1 MRKAGAAKGWEK
13 EIRLDLIDRPQRIS
27 RFDIP
32 DDEISELT
40 ESIRER
46 GLLQSITVAERDGR
60 YEIVFGDRRF
70 LACKKLG
77 LENIRCVVRK
87 YSNMDVAID
96 RATENNQ
103 RANLS
108 PLEEA
113 AEYFNLHEGH
123 GMSWDQIGK
132 MLGKSGGLILRR
144 VKVLKMDERIQRAL
158 HEKKIS
164 LGVAEELHRCPD
176 PTQMVYLL
184 EMCIDH
190 GVTVTVVRGWV
201 NDVVNAV
208 RRKASDIEGTGPEL
222 EVYEPQTL
230 FRACS
235 LCQGPIDIMK
245 MRRIEACPSCHDAIM
260 KIVREGG

>member
-1 MRKAGAAKGWEK
+1 MKKAGALKGWERW
-13 EIRLDLIDRPQRIS
+13 ISLDLIDRPQRVS

-32 DDEISELT
+32 DDEISELA

-46 GLLQSITVAERDGR
+46 GLLQAITVAEREGR

-77 LENIRCVVRK
+77 HESMRCVVRK
-87 YSNMDVAID
+87 YADVDVAID
-96 RATENNQ
+96 RATENKQ

-113 AEYFNLHEGH
+113 SEYQNLHEKH

-132 MLGKSGGLILRR
+132 MLGLSGGFVLRR
-144 VKVLKMDERIQRAL
+144 VKVLKMDERVQRAL
-158 HEKKIS
+158 HEKKIN

-184 EMCIDH
+184 EMCVEH
-190 GVTVTVVRGWV
+190 GVTVAVVRGWV
-201 NDVVNAV
+201 NDVVSNI
-208 RRKASDIEGTGPEL
+208 RRQASDIEEGRGEP
-222 EVYEPQTL
+222 EVYEPQKL

-235 LCQGPIDIMK
+235 LCQDPVDIMK
-245 MRRIEACPSCHDAIM
+245 MRRIEACPSCHDAIL
-260 KIVREGG
+260 KILKEGG

>member
-1 MRKAGAAKGWEK
+1 MKSRGVQGVEK
-13 EIRLDLIDRPQRIS
+13 TISLDLIDRPQRVS

-32 DDEISELT
+32 EDEIAELA

-46 GLLQSITVAERDGR
+46 GLLQAITVADRDGR

-70 LACKKLG
+70 LACKKLD
-77 LENIRCVVRK
+77 LEKIRCVVRK
-87 YSNMDVAID
+87 YADVDVAID

-113 AEYFNLHEGH
+113 AEYFNLHEKH
-123 GMSWDQIGK
+123 GMTWDQIGK
-132 MLGKSGGLILRR
+132 MLGKAGGSIMRR

-158 HEKKIS
+158 HDKKIT

-176 PTQMVYLL
+176 QTQMVYLL
-184 EMCIDH
+184 EMCVEH
-190 GVTVTVVRGWV
+190 GVTVMVARGWV
-201 NDVVNAV
+201 DDVVSNI
-208 RRKASDIEGTGPEL
+208 RRQVADIESGRGEL
-222 EVYEPQTL
+222 EVYEPQKL

-235 LCQGPIDIMK
+235 LCQDPVDIMK
-245 MRRIEACPSCHDAIM
+245 MRRIEACPSCHDAII
-260 KIVREGG
+260 KILREGG

>member
-1 MRKAGAAKGWEK
+1 MKKAGAVKGWER
-13 EIRLDLIDRPQRIS
+13 EISLDLIDRPQRVT

-32 DDEISELT
+32 EDEISELA

-46 GLLQSITVAERDGR
+46 GLLQAITVADRDGR
-60 YEIVFGDRRF
+60 FEIVFGDRRF
-70 LACKKLG
+70 LAIKKLG
-77 LENIRCVVRK
+77 LAVIRCVVRK
-87 YSNMDVAID
+87 YGEADIAID
-96 RATENNQ
+96 RATENKQ

-113 AEYFNLHEGH
+113 AEYLNLHEKH

-132 MLGKSGGLILRR
+132 MLGSSGGFILRR

-158 HEKKIS
+158 HEKKIN

-184 EMCIDH
+184 EMCVEH

-201 NDVVNAV
+201 NDVVSNI
-208 RRKASDIEGTGPEL
+208 RRQASDIEEGRGEI
-222 EVYEPQTL
+222 EVYEPQKL

-235 LCQGPIDIMK
+235 LCQDPVDIMK

-260 KIVREGG
+260 KILREGG